1 MHLIF
6 EQGDY
11 DQPTG
16 HALVSFRAEDG
27 AILATYVSVPPISFD
42 LSKFVP
48 GFLAGAMQGMD
59 LDLASS
65 MVAAPMP
72 PIPEE
77 VASVEYLRALAARRR
92 DDLVFAGA
100 TMRGDPMRLAAETAE
115 AAREYGDLYGRSPR
129 PEPETSPVAFAEF
142 TETADGDVDRFRAM
156 TEQEQ
161 LNELTALTGRLRD
174 SLRGG
179 APDPDVE
186 RQMRLLVDVL
196 PAKYRAR
203 SLMDSA
209 LIPGDRGQ
217 RLAELYLE
225 RSYKL
230 FREDYLDLE
239 RIDREIEAL

>member
-1 MHLIF
+1 
-6 EQGDY
+6 
-11 DQPTG
+11 
-16 HALVSFRAEDG
+16 
-27 AILATYVSVPPISFD
+27 
-42 LSKFVP
+42 
-48 GFLAGAMQGMD
+48 
-59 LDLASS
+59 
-65 MVAAPMP
+65 MP

-77 VASVEYLRALAARRR
+77 VASVQYLSALAERRR

-100 TMRGDPMRLAAETAE
+100 TMRADPMRLAAETAE
-115 AAREYGDLYGRSPR
+115 AAREYGELYGRSSR
-129 PEPETSPVAFAEF
+129 PEPESIPGTFSEIAE
-142 TETADGDVDRFRAM
+142 TPDGDVVRIREM

-174 SLRGG
+174 SLRAGS
-179 APDPDVE
+179 PDPEVE
-186 RQMRLLVDVL
+186 RQMRLLVDAL

-203 SLMDSA
+203 SLLEAA
-209 LIPGDRGQ
+209 LIPGERGQ